1 MNTLG
6 ALTELRSPIAARG
19 WRVEGY
25 VRAIAGTFVLT
36 SVALG
41 VAVNRWWLL
50 LAVFVGL
57 NLIQSAF
64 TGWCLMSNL
73 LSLASRGGRSG
84 K

>member
-1 MNTLG
+1 MSTFG
-6 ALTELRSPIAARG
+6 ALRELASPIAARG
-19 WRVEGY
+19 WRIEGY

-41 VAVNRWWLL
+41 IAVNHWWLL

-73 LSLASRGGRSG
+73 LSVASRGGRSG